1 MSSFAEVHKEKTNPY
16 IVRFLKAV
24 YMISKSPVLIVKI
37 LFIKCKLVN
46 EYLNEMEQPWNGAT
60 SKLISEITLYRYFYR
75 NETSESGIMGQR
87 EHLWRT
93 AETALKEKSQDTQD
107 YE

>member
-1 MSSFAEVHKEKTNPY
+1 MLTFLIQTIILKNGMINCTCYALFLRLTAMSSFAEVHKEKTNPY

-46 EYLNEMEQPWNGAT
+46 EYLNEME
-60 SKLISEITLYRYFYR
+60 
-75 NETSESGIMGQR
+75 
-87 EHLWRT
+87 
-93 AETALKEKSQDTQD
+93 
-107 YE
+107 